1 MRIALLTIHRA
12 PNCGAMLQA
21 LALKTALERL
31 GHEVEF
37 PDCNH
42 IDFRGRERPYETDP
56 RLPPFKR
63 LRHRLTN
70 YFRNRRGKAIF
81 RQAMNRFDRFRE
93 RHLPVREILP
103 EAFGDRYDRVI
114 VGSDQLW
121 NERIMGADMSLFL
134 GERIRPDVPV
144 MSYATSFG
152 DEPPSGRAAERVCMA
167 LKRFSALGVRE
178 ESGAALLA
186 AAGLSPAVTP
196 DPTLLMTAADYH
208 PLSASV
214 HPADRYLYVYSLFFD
229 RWLWRTAN
237 EIAGRRGLAVV
248 YTPLSQ
254 YTDFRMPKGLVYGV
268 SPDRFLDYLEH
279 ADCVL
284 TDSYHGSV
292 FSAIFGRPFAS
303 LCRAR
308 DPAQSRHGE
317 FLRLISAERQLFAM
331 GADVGAID
339 AVLSDS
345 VNYSDRLADIRA
357 KGLAWLEKGIG
368 A

>member
-21 LALKTALERL
+21 LALKTALERM

-63 LRHRLTN
+63 LRHRLTDCL
-70 YFRNRRGKAIF
+70 RNWRGKVIF
-81 RQAMNRFDRFRE
+81 RQAMDRFDRFRE
-93 RHLPVREILP
+93 RHLPVREIGP
-103 EAFGDRYDRVI
+103 EAFGDRYDLVV

-121 NERIMGADMSLFL
+121 NERIMGSDMSLFL
-134 GERIRPDVPV
+134 GERIRPDVPI

-152 DEPPSGRAAERVCMA
+152 DEPPRGEAAERACTA

-178 ESGAALLA
+178 ESGAALLS
-186 AAGLSPAVTP
+186 AAGLSPVVTP
-196 DPTLLMTAADYH
+196 DPTLLMMAADYL
-208 PLSASV
+208 PFAAPV
-214 HPADRYLYVYSLFFD
+214 HPDDRYLYVYSLFFD

-237 EIAGRRGLAVV
+237 EIAGRRGLSVV

-268 SPDRFLDYLEH
+268 SPDWFLDYLAH

-292 FSAIFGRPFAS
+292 FSAIFGRPFAT

-317 FLRLISAERQLFAM
+317 FLRLISAERRLFAM
-331 GADVGAID
+331 EADAGAID
-339 AVLSDS
+339 AVLSDPADCS
-345 VNYSDRLADIRA
+345 GRLADVRA
-357 KGLAWLEKGIG
+357 RGLAWLQKGIG